1 MITKENIKERLSEC
15 IKDSGV
21 SQKELAK
28 ALNLSRST
36 ISKYLHKKCL
46 PSLEILAK
54 LCKVLNL
61 NTNYVFCLDK
71 NDTTKQIQIKTN
83 NFTGDK
89 NGKWD

>member
-1 MITKENIKERLSEC
+1 MYILLDCCNFAAYNKLCTKIKKILVKVHYLYNS
-15 IKDSGV
+15 I
-21 SQKELAK
+21 
-28 ALNLSRST
+28 
-36 ISKYLHKKCL
+36 KYLHKKCL

-71 NDTTKQIQIKTN
+71 NDTTKQLQIKTN

-89 NGKWD
+89 NGK

>member
-1 MITKENIKERLSEC
+1 MCILLDCYNFVAYNKLCAKIKKILVKVHYLYNS
-15 IKDSGV
+15 I
-21 SQKELAK
+21 
-28 ALNLSRST
+28 
-36 ISKYLHKKCL
+36 KYLHKKCL

-89 NGKWD
+89 NGK